1 MATIILH
8 DAWVRCEK
16 LQAEGDKLQA
26 AEEKLWGAGWKL
38 WDEGEKLYQ
47 ASIRDFFGK
56 DISFSRFTG
65 EVKVLNKN
73 RAVMPLGELF
83 GYNNLT

>member
-8 DAWVRCEK
+8 DPWVRGDK
-16 LQAEGDKLQA
+16 LRAEGDKLQA

-47 ASIRDFFGK
+47 ASIRDFFGESL
-56 DISFSRFTG
+56 DVDWWTG
-65 EVKVLNKN
+65 EVETISKEREVL
-73 RAVMPLGELF
+73 PLGELF